1 MRGGGGEQR
10 VETAGGVELAEVRE
24 ERNNQRGPEQREKK
38 RGL

>member
-1 MRGGGGEQR
+1 MVGD
-10 VETAGGVELAEVRE
+10 VELAEVRE